1 MPYQIP
7 GMPMPLDEDENYK
20 KMLTDQLNAPPTP
33 QDPNAGNGQLIASL
47 AGSFNKL
54 GTVGGRTSDMSDVQ
68 RYADVLDKSKAARDQ
83 TANGQ
88 ASKRQQILLSLAQL
102 KDKGAQQQNSMQ
114 QAMAMNQTKQDFDTK
129 RDAEKFQRDKD
140 LIGLKQSGEK
150 DLALAKLENSPEK
163 APKPATADERTS
175 ALFSARA
182 KDAANLAKQIEDSGY
197 QPSSYGAALRTTD
210 LPVVGMV
217 GANSDDRSYNQ
228 AKRSFI
234 SAVLRK
240 ESGAAISNQEYAN
253 EGKKYFPEPGDG
265 PQQIAQ
271 KAAERDRA
279 IQTLISASGP
289 AYNPSIQQP
298 FQYKPESGMNDV
310 YAAEPNK
317 NAPSSTGPKVG
328 DVLKGYQF
336 TGGDPA
342 DKTNWVK
349 QGSQ

>member
-7 GMPMPLDEDENYK
+7 GMPTPLDEDENYK
-20 KMLTDQLNAPPTP
+20 KMLMDQLNAPPP
-33 QDPNAGNGQLIASL
+33 AQDPNAGNNQLIASL

-54 GTVGGRTSDMSDVQ
+54 GTVGGRTADMSDVQ

-83 TANGQ
+83 ANNGQ
-88 ASKRQQILLSLAQL
+88 AAKRQSILLSLAQL
-102 KDKGAQQQNSMQ
+102 KDKGAQQQNSL
-114 QAMAMNQTKQDFDTK
+114 NQSLALNQSKQDFDTK
-129 RDAEKFQRDKD
+129 RDQEKFQQEKD
-140 LIGLKQSGEK
+140 LLGMKQSGEK
-150 DLALAKLENSPEK
+150 DLAQTKIENK
-163 APKPATADERTS
+163 APKDATADERTS
-175 ALFSARA
+175 ALFAARA
-182 KDAANLAKQIEDSGY
+182 KDAANLSKQIEDSGY

-279 IQTLISASGP
+279 IQTLITASGP
-289 AYNPSIQQP
+289 AYNSSIQQP
-298 FQYKPESGMNDV
+298 FQYKPEAGSNDV
-310 YAAEPNK
+310 YAAEKPANPT
-317 NAPSSTGPKVG
+317 PSSGPKAG

-342 DKTNWVK
+342 DKNNWVK
-349 QGSQ
+349 QGGQ

>member
-182 KDAANLAKQIEDSGY
+182 KDAANLAKAPPGISDTTASTTPDKSCASFPASTTACNAEDFNNSTRGTM
-197 QPSSYGAALRTTD
+197 SSACTT
-210 LPVVGMV
+210 V
-217 GANSDDRSYNQ
+217 
-228 AKRSFI
+228 
-234 SAVLRK
+234 
-240 ESGAAISNQEYAN
+240 
-253 EGKKYFPEPGDG
+253 
-265 PQQIAQ
+265 
-271 KAAERDRA
+271 
-279 IQTLISASGP
+279 
-289 AYNPSIQQP
+289 
-298 FQYKPESGMNDV
+298 
-310 YAAEPNK
+310 
-317 NAPSSTGPKVG
+317 
-328 DVLKGYQF
+328 
-336 TGGDPA
+336 
-342 DKTNWVK
+342 
-349 QGSQ
+349 